1 MKIMRKEIIFR
12 NWQLKVLALFLALV
26 LWIILIPEEKTFAE
40 KNLTVS
46 LELVNIPPEVE
57 VLEPPD
63 TSLNL
68 KIRAR
73 KRLINDLRPESF
85 SAQLDMSR
93 ASIYQQ
99 EYLIEAGMIKAPAGV
114 EIVSFSP
121 AYVHIKLER
130 TKKLE
135 MEVVPTIIGRP
146 PDGYR
151 LARVEVNPTK
161 VMVAGPESKV
171 RARDKVITSP
181 IDASNLTAGTVLE
194 VDLILPRPELR
205 LLTPYP
211 RARVTLTIEKTD
223 STTSGA
229 SGGKQPARNSNSR
242 RLDL

>member
-1 MKIMRKEIIFR
+1 MKIMTKEIIFR
-12 NWQLKVLALFLALV
+12 NWQLKVLSLLLALV

-40 KNLTVS
+40 KNLTVN
-46 LELVNIPPEVE
+46 LELVNIPLELE

-63 TSLNL
+63 TRLNL

-99 EYLIEAGMIKAPAGV
+99 EYLIDASMIKAPAKV

-121 AYVHIKLER
+121 AYVHVKLER

-151 LARVEVNPTK
+151 LVGVEINPTK

-171 RARDKVITSP
+171 RARDKVIHQP
-181 IDASNLTAGTVLE
+181 DRRLNPDHQHRAGRG
-194 VDLILPRPELR
+194 P
-205 LLTPYP
+205 
-211 RARVTLTIEKTD
+211 D
-223 STTSGA
+223 SS
-229 SGGKQPARNSNSR
+229 PARAPAAHSLSPGQGNHK
-242 RLDL
+242 D

>member
-1 MKIMRKEIIFR
+1 VKVMIKDILIR
-12 NWQLKVLALFLALV
+12 NWQLKVLALLLALV

-40 KNLTVS
+40 KNLS
-46 LELVNIPPEVE
+46 LNLELVNIPPEVE

-63 TSLNL
+63 TTLNL

-73 KRLINDLRPESF
+73 KRIINQLRPEDF
-85 SAQLDMSR
+85 SARLDMSR

-99 EYLIEAGMIKAPAGV
+99 EYLIDASMIKVPSGV

-130 TKKLE
+130 TKRME

-146 PDGYR
+146 PEGYR
-151 LARVEVNPTK
+151 LEKVEVTPTR
-161 VMVAGPESKV
+161 VMVAGPESKI
-171 RARDKVITSP
+171 RPRDKVITSP
-181 IDASNLTAGTVLE
+181 IDASTLTASVVLE

-211 RARVTLTIEKTD
+211 RARVNLVIEKTGPG
-223 STTSGA
+223 SSAQG
-229 SGGKQPARNSNSR
+229 GGKQSARSSGPVRN
-242 RLDL
+242 

>member
-1 MKIMRKEIIFR
+1 MKMMIKEIILR
-12 NWQLKVLALFLALV
+12 NWQLKVLALFLALL

-40 KNLTVS
+40 KNLAIN
-46 LELVNIPPEVE
+46 LELINIPPEVE

-63 TSLNL
+63 TTLNL

-73 KRLINDLRPESF
+73 KRLINELKSENF
-85 SAQLDMSR
+85 SALLDMSR

-99 EYLIEAGMIKAPAGV
+99 EYLIDTSMIKAPAGV

-130 TKKLE
+130 TKRQE
-135 MEVVPTIIGRP
+135 MEVVPTIIGKP

-151 LARVEVNPTK
+151 LSRVEINPTR

-171 RARDKVITSP
+171 RARDKVTTSP
-181 IDASNLTAGTVLE
+181 IDASTLTANAIME

-223 STTSGA
+223 SGTSGA
-229 SGGKQPARNSNSR
+229 AVKK
-242 RLDL
+242 

>member
-1 MKIMRKEIIFR
+1 MKVMIKEIVVR

-40 KNLTVS
+40 KNLTIN

-73 KRLINDLRPESF
+73 KRLINNLRPEDF
-85 SAQLDMSR
+85 SARLDMSR

-121 AYVHIKLER
+121 AYVHVKLER

-146 PDGYR
+146 PDGYH
-151 LARVEVNPTK
+151 LARVEVNPNR

-181 IDASNLTAGTVLE
+181 IDASTLTTSTVLD

-211 RARVTLTIEKTD
+211 RARVTIIIEKAD
-223 STTSGA
+223 SRTSGTNGA
-229 SGGKQPARNSNSR
+229 RPADRRSNFAQ
-242 RLDL
+242 LDL

>member
-1 MKIMRKEIIFR
+1 MKIMVKEIVLR
-12 NWQLKVLALFLALV
+12 NWQLKILALFLAMV

-40 KNLTVS
+40 KNLTIN

-73 KRLINDLRPESF
+73 KRLINDLKPDSF

-99 EYLIEAGMIKAPAGV
+99 EYLIEAGMIKVPAGV

-121 AYVHIKLER
+121 AYVHVKLER

-151 LARVEVNPTK
+151 LARVEVNPTR

-181 IDASNLTAGTVLE
+181 IDASTLTSNTVLD

-211 RARVTLTIEKTD
+211 RARVTIIIEKAD
-223 STTSGA
+223 SRTSGA
-229 SGGKQPARNSNSR
+229 NGAKPDDRRSNFA